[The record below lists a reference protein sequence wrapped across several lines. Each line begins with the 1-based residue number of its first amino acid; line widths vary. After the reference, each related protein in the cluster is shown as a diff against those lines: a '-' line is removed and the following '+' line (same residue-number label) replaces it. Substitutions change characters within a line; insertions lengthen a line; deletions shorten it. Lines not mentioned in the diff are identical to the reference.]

1 MLSLEGREIERVFIV
16 DDDAYARDIYAEY
29 VEDAQLEPV
38 IADGKYGEVDE
49 LLMQAKNANAQAII
63 CDYHLSV
70 GNYATFN
77 GASAV
82 AKWYCQSIPAL
93 LCTNFEKAQ
102 VDEMRIWRRQIP
114 VLMRPDEFGSTSLVD
129 GLQTCLRELLGQ
141 FKTERKPIRSLIY
154 VVDRDDRAMYVQVP
168 SWYEPATAVDLLETA
183 VPPEI
188 WSAATA
194 GHRFHAMV
202 NIGATR
208 MEELYFMDWELQ

>member
-16 DDDAYARDIYAEY
+16 DDDASARDNYAEF
-29 VEDAQLEPV
+29 VEDAQLEAV
-38 IADGKYGEVDE
+38 VADGTYGKVEE
-49 LLMQAKNANAQAII
+49 LLGQAKDANAQAII

-82 AKWYCQSIPAL
+82 AQWYQQSIPAL

-102 VDEMRIWRRQIP
+102 VDEMRKWRPQIP
-114 VLMRPDEFGSTSLVD
+114 VLMRPNEFGSTSLVN
-129 GLQTCLRELLGQ
+129 GLQICLKELLGQ
-141 FKTERKPIRSLIY
+141 FRTERKPFRSLIY
-154 VVDRDDRAMYVQVP
+154 VVDRDDKAMYVQVP
-168 SWYEPATAVDLLETA
+168 SWYEPATAIDLLETA

-188 WSAATA
+188 WRSATA

-208 MEELYFMDWELQ
+208 MEELYFTDWEPQ